1 MAKNTLFLLAD
12 EAAVDQFFT
21 KRAGISLADP
31 SNLRSEEADENGEEP
46 VVRFIP
52 GAGDGDGEK

>member
-12 EAAVDQFFT
+12 EAAIDQFFT
-21 KRAGISLADP
+21 KMAGISLADA
-31 SNLRSEEADENGEEP
+31 SNLLSEEADENGEEP
-46 VVRFIP
+46 VDCFIT

>member
-12 EAAVDQFFT
+12 EATIGQFFT
-21 KRAGISLADP
+21 KRAGISLADA
-31 SNLRSEEADENGEEP
+31 SNLSEEADENGEEP
-46 VVRFIP
+46 VDCFIT